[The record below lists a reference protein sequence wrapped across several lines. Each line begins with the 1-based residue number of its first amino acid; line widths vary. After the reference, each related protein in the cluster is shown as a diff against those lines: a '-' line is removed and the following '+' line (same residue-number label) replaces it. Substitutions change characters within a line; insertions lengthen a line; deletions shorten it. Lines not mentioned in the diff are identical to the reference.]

1 MKAIAHLD
9 VEMPRLDEVRVLIA
23 LSQKH
28 CSQRRSDP
36 EARSPSGIRRAGG
49 VAVLRDPYKDSW
61 GVTKTEVIVVAASV
75 TTLAC

>member
-1 MKAIAHLD
+1 
-9 VEMPRLDEVRVLIA
+9 VRVLIA
-23 LSQKH
+23 LN
-28 CSQRRSDP
+28 P
-36 EARSPSGIRRAGG
+36 EVLLATGDLILKPDYHQGTRRAGG